1 MSALVPIIAAAA
13 FLAPL
18 YLWFWVRALANL
30 AATLVR
36 GH

>member
-1 MSALVPIIAAAA
+1 MATLAPLVIVAAI
-13 FLAPL
+13 FLPL

-30 AATLVR
+30 VGVLVR

>member
-1 MSALVPIIAAAA
+1 MDALAPLVVLAAI
-13 FLAPL
+13 FLPL

-30 AATLVR
+30 VGVLVR